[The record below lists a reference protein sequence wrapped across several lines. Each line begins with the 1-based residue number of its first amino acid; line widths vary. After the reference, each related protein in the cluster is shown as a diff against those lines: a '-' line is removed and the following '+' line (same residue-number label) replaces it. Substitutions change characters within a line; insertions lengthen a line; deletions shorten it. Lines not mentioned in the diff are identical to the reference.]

1 MPMSSRNTD
10 KRKDSIRVFTEIEF
24 RVLGVVEVR
33 SGMKWLALS
42 GKQRSLL
49 AALLLQANRTV
60 TNARLMD
67 SVWGSPLPVSPETR
81 VRTLVSELR
90 RAIEPIRR
98 DPITTRPSGYSI
110 RVEQGQLDL
119 DVFTSTISGARDKRA
134 HGQAEAA
141 VRLYEQAL
149 DLWRGPALGG
159 ATGPNAE
166 AESARLE
173 EMRLSAR
180 EERFELLLQLGRYA
194 ELTADL
200 RPLVREYPLRERLHA
215 QLMAALYDSGR
226 RNEALDLYM
235 ELRRRLVTEL
245 GMEPMPEMQRLQQR
259 MLAGTPD
266 PNRLHANHLR
276 SVGH

>member
-1 MPMSSRNTD
+1 MG
-10 KRKDSIRVFTEIEF
+10 TEIEF

-33 SGMKWLALS
+33 AGMEWLPLS

-60 TNARLMD
+60 TNVRLMD

-90 RAIEPIRR
+90 RAFEPIHHN
-98 DPITTRPSGYSI
+98 PITTRPSGYLI
-110 RVEQGQLDL
+110 RIEQGQLDL
-119 DVFTSTISGARDKRA
+119 DTFTSTVTGARHKRS
-134 HGQAEAA
+134 HGQAESA
-141 VRLYEQAL
+141 VELYDRAL
-149 DLWRGPALGG
+149 GLWTGPALGG

-173 EMRLSAR
+173 EMRLSAQ

-200 RPLVREYPLRERLHA
+200 TPLVMEYPMRERLHA
-215 QLMAALYDSGR
+215 QLMAALHDSGR
-226 RNEALDLYM
+226 RSEALDLYM
-235 ELRRRLVTEL
+235 GLRKRLVTEL
-245 GMEPMPEMQRLQQR
+245 GMEPMPELQQLQQR
-259 MLAGTPD
+259 ILAGPAD
-266 PNRLHANHLR
+266 RQRGHAWGLVPSMATR
-276 SVGH
+276 RP